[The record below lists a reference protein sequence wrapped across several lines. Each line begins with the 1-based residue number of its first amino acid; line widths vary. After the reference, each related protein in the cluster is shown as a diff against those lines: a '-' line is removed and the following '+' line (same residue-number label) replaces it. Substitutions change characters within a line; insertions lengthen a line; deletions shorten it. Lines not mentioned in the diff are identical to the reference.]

1 MIRID
6 LRIGLRYEIDAGGAD
21 FVFNIHAAQTPRQT
35 LSAETLHLDPPL
47 ATTLHT
53 DAVTGN
59 RRLRLR
65 APAGA
70 LRLAYAV
77 VVELDHYRTDPAQ
90 LTEVAVQDLPPQ
102 VLGYLYPSRYCQSDR
117 LSRLAADEFGT
128 LPRGHARVQAI
139 ADWVHRRVI
148 FTPNSSNASTSA
160 LDTLVAR
167 AGVCRDFAHLM
178 IALCRA
184 VGVPARFVTG
194 TDCGAEPALGP
205 SDFHAYVEAYL
216 GHRWVIFDPAGT
228 GIPMGYLRIG
238 TGRDAADVAFA
249 TVFGGVVTHAP
260 KVSATALADAAHG
273 VALPYLCSEA
283 LSTDEALD
291 TMVGAS
297 TSVTRSNANL

>member
-6 LRIGLRYEIDAGGAD
+6 LQIGLSYEIDAGGAD
-21 FVFNIHAAQTPRQT
+21 FVFNLHAAQTPRQT
-35 LSAETLHLDPPL
+35 LSVETLRLDPPL
-47 ATTLHT
+47 AATLHT
-53 DAVTGN
+53 DAATGN

-70 LRLAYAV
+70 LRLEYSAV
-77 VVELDHYRTDPAQ
+77 VNLDHRRADPAQ
-90 LTEVAVQDLPPQ
+90 LAEVAVQDLPPE
-102 VLGYLYPSRYCQSDR
+102 VLGYLYPSRYCQSD
-117 LSRLAADEFGT
+117 LLTTLAVDEFGA

-139 ADWVHRRVI
+139 ADWVRRRVT
-148 FTPNSSNASTSA
+148 FTPNSSNANTSA
-160 LDTLVAR
+160 LDTLAAG
-167 AGVCRDFAHLM
+167 AGVCRDFAHLT

-194 TDCGAEPALGP
+194 TDYGADPALGP

-216 GHRWVIFDPAGT
+216 GHRWVIFDPSGT

-260 KVSATALADAAHG
+260 TVRATALAD
-273 VALPYLCSEA
+273 VACGIVLPHPCAEA
-283 LSTDEALD
+283 LSTDDA
-291 TMVGAS
+291 GA
-297 TSVTRSNANL
+297 APAPI

>member
-21 FVFNIHAAQTPRQT
+21 FVFNIHAAQTPRQS
-35 LSAETLHLDPPL
+35 LSAETLQLDPPL
-47 ATTLHT
+47 FATLHT

-70 LRLAYAV
+70 LHLEYAV
-77 VVELDHYRTDPAQ
+77 VVELDHHRAEPAQ
-90 LTEVAVQDLPPQ
+90 LAEVPVQDLPPH
-102 VLGYLYPSRYCQSDR
+102 VLGYLYASRYCQSD
-117 LSRLAADEFGT
+117 LLTKLAADEFGK

-139 ADWVHRRVI
+139 SDWVHRRVT
-148 FTPNSSNASTSA
+148 FTPARSNASTSA
-160 LDTLVAR
+160 LDTLAAR
-167 AGVCRDFAHLM
+167 VDVCRDFAHLT

-194 TDCGAEPALGP
+194 TDYGADPALGP

-260 KVSATALADAAHG
+260 TVRATALADAARG
-273 VALPYLCSEA
+273 IVLPYRCAEA
-283 LSTDEALD
+283 LCTDD
-291 TMVGAS
+291 GADPTGCAS
-297 TSVTRSNANL
+297 IAAAHANRC